1 VLIIAGVV
9 AYTILGPQRLPAPP
23 INIAYRGETW
33 TGFRPEVFDYTIEG
47 DSLRLT
53 LKTVARWA
61 GNGQGGL
68 VYRDVVGNF
77 KATANVYARK
87 GGDPNQVVS
96 TAVSLG
102 GLSAR
107 DPNGTDRGGTEDYV
121 HIVTGNTPSGI
132 GVETKNNVNGVT
144 AYEAVP
150 GPSADAGLRICR
162 IGADFNL
169 YKRPTDGGTW
179 TLAATY
185 TRPDLPETLQVG
197 ANIYAVVPPD
207 LQVRFENLRIEPVV
221 DKADCERD

>member
-1 VLIIAGVV
+1 MNRKRVVFIGIGVAVLIIAGVV

-47 DSLRLT
+47 DSLQLT

-107 DPNGTDRGGTEDYV
+107 PER
-121 HIVTGNTPSGI
+121 HRSGWH
-132 GVETKNNVNGVT
+132 G
-144 AYEAVP
+144 
-150 GPSADAGLRICR
+150 GLRAYR
-162 IGADFNL
+162 NGQHA
-169 YKRPTDGGTW
+169 
-179 TLAATY
+179 
-185 TRPDLPETLQVG
+185 
-197 ANIYAVVPPD
+197 
-207 LQVRFENLRIEPVV
+207 
-221 DKADCERD
+221 ERHWC